1 MCVNCTLT
9 LMPCTLRVG
18 VCAGIGRPP
27 GQMDVAGYVLQPFRA
42 AERGEVD
49 TAISEALRVIDA
61 ILALGL
67 DKALSGQRL

>member
-1 MCVNCTLT
+1 
-9 LMPCTLRVG
+9 
-18 VCAGIGRPP
+18 
-27 GQMDVAGYVLQPFRA
+27 MDVAGYVLQPFRA